1 MGCKWSYKIKE
12 IILGVEPQKFKV
24 RLVTKGLTQK
34 VGINF
39 TNVFSLMV
47 RHSSLRIFLAFV
59 AVNNMHLEQINIK
72 IAFLYTELDE
82 MIMMA

>member
-1 MGCKWSYKIKE
+1 MLS
-12 IILGVEPQKFKV
+12 VELQKFKV

-34 VGINF
+34 EGINF
-39 TNVFSLMV
+39 TDVFSLV
-47 RHSSLRIFLAFV
+47 VKHSSLRILLAFV
-59 AVNNMHLEQINIK
+59 AMNNMHLEQINIK